1 MWVLALT
8 PGASLRAQQPGGLPS
23 AEALMDGV
31 TEGEPPRALPLA
43 SPAAAPAE
51 TNAALV
57 EAPAVAAPTEPLDA
71 LKQPVAPIQPA
82 QDQLSAAL
90 AEAQQA
96 SDAAPLRVSDAVS
109 GAAAGARQAG
119 AAPVAPLAE
128 RLLGE
133 LGARWQALEGQR
145 WLDASPY
152 VADARWMEAVGLLE
166 RDDCAGALLRAGEIF
181 TTPEAEAAAPPAAR
195 YVLAR
200 MRLCGGEEA
209 RGKAEIAGLVGLDP
223 TLDRLLARH
232 TKLVKVVLP
241 VPTAQRSTLSEALS
255 ASRRLVKI
263 GKPAVALEQLDAL
276 LPQMSDSWDW
286 YRVMAERAQ
295 VMEQL
300 GLMEES
306 AEVRLAIWRRAR
318 GWKIGPQV
326 EQEVFALGK
335 KLGRELFTTSDRVER
350 LRQMTLR
357 GADKDAK
364 QFVGELT
371 RELAL
376 SKDEAK
382 GWGLYREAL
391 AAEVERDRKRAIELF
406 AQADALVQHE
416 ELRPALYFGWALAL
430 RRLDRDEEAVAL
442 YKRLVA
448 EYPQHW
454 RCDEALYES
463 GRLLHYMNRHGE
475 ARERFELLVGLY
487 PESSFAAEAIWHG
500 AFAAYL
506 EGNWDEADAALA
518 HIIAHYGREEDTS
531 DLPVGL
537 KAQYWRGVV
546 ALKRG
551 DALMAAAQLR
561 RAQAMGPLTWYG
573 RLAATRLAQL
583 GASPDMGQGWQMDA
597 QAVSTLSGLRLGD
610 DELLRGPVMLAR
622 AGLLRDAQSE
632 LYQVGKLVGAPRDV
646 DRLLAGIYQLQ
657 GRPDLAH
664 WIMRKHI
671 AWQGPTAHTLRDWGV
686 AYPMDYLNLA
696 SQWGQRYGVSPFFV
710 QAIIRQE
717 SGFRPTASSP
727 AGALG
732 LMQLMPPTAKYT
744 AKVFLESDLPTTRKA
759 LTEPEVN
766 VRLGTMYIRAHVAH
780 ARDYLPLAL
789 AGYNAGIVP
798 LRRWFERYGD
808 RELDAWVESITYPEA
823 RGYVRKV
830 MTSYIVYSA
839 LYGDGP
845 LPIVALRM
853 PETLGK
859 WGEIP
864 GLVREVASLDL
875 DAVLSRADAEPE
887 PR

>member
-1 MWVLALT
+1 MLRRAAFYAALCMIVSQPVTRLYAEEGASGALPSVQALT
-8 PGASLRAQQPGGLPS
+8 QGEGPPRELSQQVSNVAS
-23 AEALMDGV
+23 AEAV
-31 TEGEPPRALPLA
+31 EPAPSVVPEVGLPKEEALVAPGDV
-43 SPAAAPAE
+43 PEVAAAPAQE
-51 TNAALV
+51 EGRA
-57 EAPAVAAPTEPLDA
+57 
-71 LKQPVAPIQPA
+71 
-82 QDQLSAAL
+82 
-90 AEAQQA
+90 
-96 SDAAPLRVSDAVS
+96 
-109 GAAAGARQAG
+109 AAAGATGGLSQPVKV
-119 AAPVAPLAE
+119 AAPGLGE
-128 RLLGE
+128 RLKEEIAG
-133 LGARWQALEGQR
+133 RWQAYESQR
-145 WLDASPY
+145 WLEVAPY
-152 VADARWMEAVGLLE
+152 VEDRRWRWAVGLLE
-166 RDDCAGALLRAGEIF
+166 ANDCAGALLAAGEVF
-181 TTPEAEAAAPPAAR
+181 ADEAAERAAPAPVR

-200 MRLCGGEEA
+200 MRLCAGEQA
-209 RGKAEIAGLVGLDP
+209 RGKAELEALVGQDPVLDQ
-223 TLDRLLARH
+223 LLARH
-232 TKLVKVVLP
+232 TKLVRVLL
-241 VPTAQRSTLSEALS
+241 PTAQVTYSTLGEALEG
-255 ASRRLVKI
+255 ARQLVKE
-263 GKPAVALEQLDAL
+263 GKPAVALERLDGL
-276 LPQMSDSWDW
+276 LGKVSGSWEW
-286 YRVMAERAQ
+286 YRVMVERAQ
-295 VMEQL
+295 VMERL
-300 GLMEES
+300 GLLEES

-318 GWKIGPQV
+318 GWKIGPEV
-326 EQEVFALGK
+326 EREVEALGGR
-335 KLGRELFTTSDRVER
+335 LGRDLFTDGDRVER
-350 LRQMTLR
+350 LRQMILR
-357 GADKDAK
+357 GDHKGAK
-364 QFVGELT
+364 AYVGELV
-371 RELAL
+371 RLLAL
-376 SKDEAK
+376 EKEEAR

-391 AAEVERDRKRAIELF
+391 SAEVERDRKRAVELF
-406 AQADALVQHE
+406 EQAEKLVRHE
-416 ELRPALYFGWALAL
+416 ELRGALYMGWALAL
-430 RRLDRDEEAVAL
+430 RRLDRDEEAVGL

-448 EYPQHW
+448 EYPRHW

-463 GRLLHYMNRHGE
+463 GRLLHYMNRQAE

-487 PESSFAAEAIWHG
+487 PESELAAEAIWHG

-506 EGNWDEADAALA
+506 EGNYEESDAALA
-518 HIIAHYGREEDTS
+518 HLIAHYGHVEDTS

-551 DALMAAAQLR
+551 DVLVAAAQLR

-583 GASPDMGQGWQMDA
+583 GAAPDVERRWALDA
-597 QAVSTLSGLRLGD
+597 SGLETLDGLRVAD
-610 DELLRGPVMLAR
+610 HELLRGPVMLAR

-632 LYQVGKLVGAPRDV
+632 LYQVSKLVGAPRDV

-671 AWQGPTAHTLRDWGV
+671 EWSGPTRATLRDWGV
-686 AYPMDYLNLA
+686 AYPMDYMDLS
-696 SQWGQRYGVSPFFV
+696 SQWGARYGVSPFFV

-744 AKVFLESDLPTTRKA
+744 AKVFLEEELPTTRKA
-759 LTEPEVN
+759 LTEPAIN

-798 LRRWFERYGD
+798 LKRWFERYGD

-853 PETLGK
+853 PAQLGK

-864 GLVREVASLDL
+864 ELAREVAAL
-875 DAVLSRADAEPE
+875 DAADVLAERFE
-887 PR
+887 

>member
-1 MWVLALT
+1 MALM
-8 PGASLRAQQPGGLPS
+8 PPAPLHAQDGEGLPS
-23 AEALMDGV
+23 ADALEAAAAQDA
-31 TEGEPPRALPLA
+31 PPLALP
-43 SPAAAPAE
+43 
-51 TNAALV
+51 V
-57 EAPAVAAPTEPLDA
+57 EAPAAPAAEPVVEAPALDMDPARSVTAGALDA
-71 LKQPVAPIQPA
+71 A
-82 QDQLSAAL
+82 
-90 AEAQQA
+90 AEATA
-96 SDAAPLRVSDAVS
+96 LEAPLVLSDAVTS
-109 GAAAGARQAG
+109 AAAGGGQEPRPAQAPNLAARIKD
-119 AAPVAPLAE
+119 
-128 RLLGE
+128 E

-145 WLDASPY
+145 WLEVSPY
-152 VADARWMEAVGLLE
+152 VADARWSEAVRLLE
-166 RDDCAGALLRAGEIF
+166 ANDCAGALGKAGELF
-181 TTPEAEAAAPPAAR
+181 AGADAEQAQAPAVR

-200 MRLCGGEEA
+200 MRLCGGQEA
-209 RGKAEIAGLVGLDP
+209 QGRAELEALVGVDE
-223 TLDRLLARH
+223 TLDGLLARH
-232 TKLVKVVLP
+232 TKVLRVKVAVKP
-241 VPTAQRSTLSEALS
+241 ATHSTLGEALS
-255 ASRRLVKI
+255 AAGRLVKA
-263 GKPAVALEQLDAL
+263 GKPGVALERLDAL
-276 LPQMSDSWDW
+276 LLRVSGSWEW
-286 YRVMAERAQ
+286 YRVMAERAS
-295 VMEQL
+295 VLERL
-300 GLMEES
+300 GLLEEC
-306 AEVRLAIWRRAR
+306 AEVRLAIWRKAR

-326 EQEVFALGK
+326 EQEVEALGA
-335 KLGRELFTTSDRVER
+335 KLGRDLFTDADRIER

-357 GADKDAK
+357 GDHKGAK
-364 QFVGELT
+364 AYVAALV
-371 RELAL
+371 RELKL
-376 SKDEAK
+376 ERDEAR
-382 GWGLYREAL
+382 GWSLYREAME
-391 AAEVERDRKRAIELF
+391 AELDRDRKRAIELF
-406 AQADALVQHE
+406 AEADGLVKHE

-442 YKRLVA
+442 YRRLVA
-448 EYPQHW
+448 EHPLHW

-463 GRLLHYMNRHGE
+463 GRLLHYLNKQGE

-487 PESSFAAEAIWHG
+487 PESEYAAEAIWHG

-506 EGNWDEADAALA
+506 EGAYDEADAALA
-518 HIIAHYGREEDTS
+518 HLIAHYGEVEDTS

-551 DALMAAAQLR
+551 DAFMAAAQLR

-583 GASPDMGQGWQMDA
+583 GASPDLGKSWQMD
-597 QAVSTLSGLRLGD
+597 SETIRTLAGLKVHD
-610 DELLRGPVMLAR
+610 HELLRGPVMLAR

-632 LYQVGKLVGAPRDV
+632 LYQVNKLVGAPRDT

-657 GRPDLAH
+657 SRPDLAH

-671 AWQGPTAHTLRDWGV
+671 EWSGPTAHTLRDWGV
-686 AYPMDYLNLA
+686 AYPMDYLPLA
-696 SQWGQRYGVSPFFV
+696 SQWGSRYGVSPFFV

-717 SGFRPTASSP
+717 SGFRPTAASP

-744 AKVFLESDLPTTRKA
+744 AKVFLEEELPTTRKA

-780 ARDYLPLAL
+780 ARDYLPLSL

-798 LRRWFERYGD
+798 LKRWFERYGD

-839 LYGDGP
+839 LYGEGP

-853 PETLGK
+853 PERLGR

-864 GLVREVASLDL
+864 EVAREVAALGF
-875 DAVLSRADAEPE
+875 DAVLSRPTLGSEYE
-887 PR
+887 